1 MKHVTN
7 IAFSSIIL
15 IIILLGTSGVSVEKC
30 SCTGKVSLT
39 LPMDDGCCPGEG
51 GCMTVKSMQLSD
63 YMPTTAVNLDL
74 PVMPMLFPVFPP
86 VVPTFLNGYSTLCP
100 YIHCAEAPP
109 GDLAQTITV
118 LRV

>member
-1 MKHVTN
+1 
-7 IAFSSIIL
+7 
-15 IIILLGTSGVSVEKC
+15 LGTSGVSVEKC